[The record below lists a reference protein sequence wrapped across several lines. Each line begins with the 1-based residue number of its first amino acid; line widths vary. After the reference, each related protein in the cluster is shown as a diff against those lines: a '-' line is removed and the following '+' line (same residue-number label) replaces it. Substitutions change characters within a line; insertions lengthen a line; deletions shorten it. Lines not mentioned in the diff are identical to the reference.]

1 MPVRK
6 NRHGKLMLDF
16 YCYTPNGKKIRCRE
30 STRLSDNAAN
40 RKIGRARMAIIINEL
55 KLGQFDYLRHFPEG
69 SKAHLFK
76 EHQDR
81 LTLGVFW
88 EIWLSEKDLR
98 TTTMEGW
105 MSAFDN
111 YIGPSFSDLPIH
123 SIDESQVLAFR
134 ILLKQK
140 GLAASTINDKIMKP
154 LRMCLRKAY
163 QRGLIVRYPCRE
175 INRLPE
181 IPEEMDPFSFEELQ
195 QLLSFVKDEYI
206 YWYYLF
212 VIWPRTGLRP
222 GELYA
227 LKWPRVDYFN
237 KKILIRETRTRRVD
251 GPPKTRS
258 SIRDVDMGQVVYEA
272 LKGQEAHSRIVDPEG
287 YVFLNEKKQPLG
299 DEYMRQKFRHILTRA
314 DIRLRPPKQ
323 MRHTFATLHLAAGEQ
338 ISWVSR
344 MLGHVNSKI
353 TLERYNR
360 FIPNLTHQDGSAFE
374 KKMGKAEQALKE
386 AQRG

>member
-1 MPVRK
+1 M
-6 NRHGKLMLDF
+6 
-16 YCYTPNGKKIRCRE
+16 
-30 STRLSDNAAN
+30 
-40 RKIGRARMAIIINEL
+40 
-55 KLGQFDYLRHFPEG
+55 
-69 SKAHLFK
+69 
-76 EHQDR
+76 
-81 LTLGVFW
+81 
-88 EIWLSEKDLR
+88 
-98 TTTMEGW
+98 
-105 MSAFDN
+105 
-111 YIGPSFSDLPIH
+111 
-123 SIDESQVLAFR
+123 
-134 ILLKQK
+134 
-140 GLAASTINDKIMKP
+140 
-154 LRMCLRKAY
+154 
-163 QRGLIVRYPCRE
+163 RYPCIE

-181 IPEEMDPFSFEELQ
+181 TPEEMDPFSFEELQ

-206 YWYYLF
+206 YWYSFRHLAAHWTPTWR
-212 VIWPRTGLRP
+212 IIC
-222 GELYA
+222 A
-227 LKWPRVDYFN
+227 KWPRVDYFN

-258 SIRDVDMGQVVYEA
+258 SIRDVDMGQVVYDA

-374 KKMGKAEQALKE
+374 EKMGKAEQALKE